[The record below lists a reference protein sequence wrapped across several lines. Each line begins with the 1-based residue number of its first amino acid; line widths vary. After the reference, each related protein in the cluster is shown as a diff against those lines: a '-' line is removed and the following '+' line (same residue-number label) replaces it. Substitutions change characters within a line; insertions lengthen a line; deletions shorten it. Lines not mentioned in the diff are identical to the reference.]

1 LAGGSTAAGRLPIAA
16 VFIFRHGA
24 MLGGEGAV
32 LTANIRSDR
41 RQFVAKLADEMI
53 GDDGPPRDFQIAP
66 MRPPW
71 HDLKPLLAESFV
83 EAGKDVAVVAVGA
96 DFVFS
101 ALNQHVSLEQAI
113 EASNDHGRRSISSS
127 NQSKTTST
135 GIKVSVT
142 QQMIPV
148 RAAIRYGVMALLS
161 PLLCGHCLDRRQPRR
176 HC

>member
-66 MRPPW
+66 MRPLGIP
-71 HDLKPLLAESFV
+71 A
-83 EAGKDVAVVAVGA
+83 
-96 DFVFS
+96 
-101 ALNQHVSLEQAI
+101 
-113 EASNDHGRRSISSS
+113 EASSPPGAYLFVVRGTPCAALAPTEN
-127 NQSKTTST
+127 ST
-135 GIKVSVT
+135 AS
-142 QQMIPV
+142 
-148 RAAIRYGVMALLS
+148 R
-161 PLLCGHCLDRRQPRR
+161 
-176 HC
+176 

>member
-1 LAGGSTAAGRLPIAA
+1 VRASTSRGRDAPAEL
-16 VFIFRHGA
+16 
-24 MLGGEGAV
+24 
-32 LTANIRSDR
+32 DR
-41 RQFVAKLADEMI
+41 R
-53 GDDGPPRDFQIAP
+53 
-66 MRPPW
+66 PW

-161 PLLCGHCLDRRQPRR
+161 PLVVRTLFR
-176 HC
+176 